1 MTDTKETQ
9 KKASKTTTSKK
20 QKSSKKKEVKA
31 ETPVEEPK
39 EETQTDESEK
49 KEKKKFK
56 FECTRCGKCCQNRE
70 PIPVTFSDII
80 RWTKQGSFMS
90 IILPHLELRSVS
102 SEDELA
108 KIAIV
113 PFIRMLDEDET
124 GKGTCPFYD
133 AENKMCNIYFTLPL
147 FCKTFPLSYN
157 GEKFYVSDPSCE
169 GLGKG
174 EMTREKLQEMRDL
187 AVRDFNERAD
197 TTLAMI
203 PLQGL
208 FIRHFMKQSEQ
219 QIENLSEE
227 DKKKLD
233 ELIKKSQEAA
243 EKEGQNK
250 NN

>member
-1 MTDTKETQ
+1 MTENKKNTTKQ
-9 KKASKTTTSKK
+9 K
-20 QKSSKKKEVKA
+20 KSSKEKKSKQEKQVQAKDVKKE
-31 ETPVEEPK
+31 
-39 EETQTDESEK
+39 QESK
-49 KEKKKFK
+49 KEKPKFK
-56 FECTRCGKCCQNRE
+56 FECTRCGECCQNRE
-70 PIPVTFSDII
+70 PIPVTFSDIT

-102 SEDELA
+102 TEDELA

-113 PFIRMLDEDET
+113 PFITMLEEDEH

-157 GEKFYVSDPSCE
+157 GEKFYVSDLSCE

-187 AVRDFNERAD
+187 AIRDFNERAD

-208 FIRHFMKQSEQ
+208 FIRHFMKQSQQ
-219 QIENLSEE
+219 QIESLSEE
-227 DKKKLD
+227 DKKKFD
-233 ELIKKSQEAA
+233 ELIKKSQEAS
-243 EKEGQNK
+243 EGKPKDN
-250 NN
+250 